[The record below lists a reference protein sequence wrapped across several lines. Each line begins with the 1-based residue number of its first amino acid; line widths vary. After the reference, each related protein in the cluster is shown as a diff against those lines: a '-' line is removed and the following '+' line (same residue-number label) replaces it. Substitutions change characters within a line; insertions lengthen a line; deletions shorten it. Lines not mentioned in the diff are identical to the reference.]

1 MSIVAVKIHQIP
13 DEFRGQ
19 EVVEPKEKGIK
30 AMVDDLIRTEDS
42 SFTIEEETS
51 LNATLANDAS
61 HIQPTEDGENIEDST
76 DVELWAGK
84 RTKVRRELD
93 VAASAALIELV
104 KENWEAINNKK
115 TNRRTIFSKIALLL
129 REKGVKI
136 TRDPSKAWAKVYT
149 KWRNLRETYVTFIT
163 TAKQTGKGADKL
175 PVLYHELHEILGSIR
190 KMFHFSLSP
199 NTCFLNFMS
208 GNRDIAKPKALSSS
222 MLSGPKVGASCDEP
236 PQDDEIS
243 AILNENAELV
253 AVGLADPDDDT
264 GLETLADSNSKRK
277 KARMAAGQQLLQ
289 EVVSSINKFQQ
300 IEKAIFESQHFC
312 CLKY

>member
-115 TNRRTIFSKIALLL
+115 TNRRTIFS
-129 REKGVKI
+129 R
-136 TRDPSKAWAKVYT
+136 
-149 KWRNLRETYVTFIT
+149 
-163 TAKQTGKGADKL
+163 
-175 PVLYHELHEILGSIR
+175 
-190 KMFHFSLSP
+190 
-199 NTCFLNFMS
+199 
-208 GNRDIAKPKALSSS
+208 IAKPKALSSS
-222 MLSGPKVGASCDEP
+222 MLSSPKVGASCDEP

-289 EVVSSINKFQQ
+289 EVVSSMNKFQQ

>member
-115 TNRRTIFSKIALLL
+115 KQQENYIFQNCSFVERERRQNYS
-129 REKGVKI
+129 RSVKG
-136 TRDPSKAWAKVYT
+136 
-149 KWRNLRETYVTFIT
+149 
-163 TAKQTGKGADKL
+163 
-175 PVLYHELHEILGSIR
+175 LG
-190 KMFHFSLSP
+190 
-199 NTCFLNFMS
+199 
-208 GNRDIAKPKALSSS
+208 
-222 MLSGPKVGASCDEP
+222 
-236 PQDDEIS
+236 
-243 AILNENAELV
+243 
-253 AVGLADPDDDT
+253 
-264 GLETLADSNSKRK
+264 
-277 KARMAAGQQLLQ
+277 
-289 EVVSSINKFQQ
+289 
-300 IEKAIFESQHFC
+300 
-312 CLKY
+312 